1 MGVRGPLCATTPWGG
16 PASDIP
22 GFYFVM
28 TVTVLFA
35 PSFNYAVP
43 ASYYKN
49 FLPGRS
55 RTLQI
60 AVDDKDL
67 AHKVHTCDSE
77 LLYIITNA
85 SECTNSVGRGV
96 LPGLYYGLV
105 RQEGVFYGGKTD
117 LVKLAYSG
125 EESVYR
131 IVTEEDTGIVPSVEN
146 SISVLVAVLS
156 CHKNKDKQDA
166 CRNTW
171 CSCLPDNVDYRI
183 YVGTGSSVQEGKDVV
198 KVQYADDYQS
208 VPGKQLE
215 FYKWALNN
223 LSFEW
228 LFQVDDDTYV
238 APDRIFNVLDPEYD
252 MIGTLMHEEIMHGG
266 IGYFIH
272 RRLLKRMCEEE
283 SELWL
288 SGNGDWQFTKLAR
301 KLNARIKNVQMGYMV
316 YSNNPWPNASNIV
329 VTTHYVT
336 PDIMQVM
343 HKRYMDSIGFYERK
357 SERIAVVGLFV
368 GSYFGLIEDWYRN
381 MEEYLDTSRKKD
393 YFIITDKSEEE
404 VHAVIKDA
412 KVYYKCPENRIWF
425 LMLNKSLLL
434 MAERELRHYNTVVY
448 VQSNA
453 RWTREKKYRELKPSG
468 SAYWRSMHS
477 IDYYPKAFYM
487 DGEHSGAPFV
497 KDFPFIDSYC
507 APWIT
512 GMVVVLKGFAVYN
525 WANYFMQCMQECWDL
540 GIYPPWHEESLL
552 NRMAYGRPGT
562 CNLKTLFFNPD
573 GSADLIVVDKTHLG
587 IRHHDGYTRPEQ
599 DVTY

>member
-35 PSFNYAVP
+35 PTFGYCVP
-43 ASYYKN
+43 ASYSKN
-49 FLPGRS
+49 FLQGMERVIQA
-55 RTLQI
+55 TADDADLQYK
-60 AVDDKDL
+60 VSTCTTDL
-67 AHKVHTCDSE
+67 LYIVTGASACAHKV
-77 LLYIITNA
+77 
-85 SECTNSVGRGV
+85 GRSI
-96 LPGLYYGLV
+96 LPGLYYSLV
-105 RQEGVFYGGKTD
+105 RQDGIFYGGKTEATRR
-117 LVKLAYSG
+117 AYNG
-125 EESVYR
+125 EDVLYR
-131 IVTEEDTGIVPSVEN
+131 DVTADDTGIVPSEET
-146 SISVLVAVLS
+146 SLDVLVAVLS

-171 CSCLPDNVDYRI
+171 CSCLPEGTDYRI
-183 YVGTGSSVQEGKDVV
+183 YVGTGAAVKEGKDVV

-266 IGYFIH
+266 VGYFIH

-316 YSNNPWPNASNIV
+316 YSNNPWPDASNSV

-336 PDIMQVM
+336 PDVMRTM

-368 GSYFGLIEDWYRN
+368 GSYFGLIEGWYRN
-381 MEEYLDTSRKKD
+381 MEECLDTSRKKD

-425 LMLNKSLLL
+425 LMLNKSLML
-434 MAERELRHYNTVVY
+434 MAERELRHYNTIVY

-453 RWTREKKYRELKPSG
+453 RWTREKRYRELTPTG
-468 SAYWRSMHS
+468 GAYWRCMHS
-477 IDYYPKAFYM
+477 VDYYPKLFIWM
-487 DGEHSGAPFV
+487 GNIVEHPL
-497 KDFPFIDSYC
+497 
-507 APWIT
+507 
-512 GMVVVLKGFAVYN
+512 LKIF
-525 WANYFMQCMQECWDL
+525 
-540 GIYPPWHEESLL
+540 LL
-552 NRMAYGRPGT
+552 
-562 CNLKTLFFNPD
+562 
-573 GSADLIVVDKTHLG
+573 
-587 IRHHDGYTRPEQ
+587 
-599 DVTY
+599 